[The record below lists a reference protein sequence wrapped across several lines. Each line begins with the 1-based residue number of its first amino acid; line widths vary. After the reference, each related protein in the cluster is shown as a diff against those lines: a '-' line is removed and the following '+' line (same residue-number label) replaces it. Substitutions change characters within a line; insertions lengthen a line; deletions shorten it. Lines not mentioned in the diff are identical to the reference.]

1 MYIPEIYIAALML
14 MILSMFC
21 WGSWANT
28 QKLASGYAF
37 QLFYWDYV
45 LGVLAASLLWGL
57 SFGSLYGG
65 PEAFCANLSA
75 ASPEA
80 IGYALAGGV
89 VFNIANV
96 LLVASIAI
104 AGMAVAFPIGI
115 GLALVVGVVLNYLLA
130 PQGNP
135 LLLFGGVALVVAAI
149 VVDAIAYR
157 RRESSHT
164 ASARGVRLS
173 IASGILMGLFYPLV
187 TKATLGDNSLGPY
200 TVAFV
205 FALGVLGCTVPLNIW
220 IMARPFAGQ
229 RPVRFSE
236 FLSARSS
243 WHIWGIAGGLIWGTG
258 AIANFVASH
267 SHIVGPAISY
277 ALGQGAT
284 MISAA
289 WGVFV
294 WREFANAPQASRR
307 LIPIMFLLF
316 LSGLAAI
323 AVAPLIRSLQ

>member
-1 MYIPEIYIAALML
+1 MFVPETYAIALLLAILTML
-14 MILSMFC
+14 C

-28 QKLASGYAF
+28 QKLTSGYAF

-45 LGVLAASLLWGL
+45 IGVLAASVLWGVTL
-57 SFGSLYGG
+57 GSLHGG
-65 PEAFCANLSA
+65 PTAFLADLGQARPSA
-75 ASPEA
+75 FL
-80 IGYALAGGV
+80 YALAGGV
-89 VFNIANV
+89 VFNVANV

-104 AGMAVAFPIGI
+104 AGMAVAFPVGI
-115 GLALVVGVVLNYLLA
+115 GLALVVGVVLNYILA

-135 LLLFGGVALVVAAI
+135 LLLFGGVALVTAAI

-157 RRESSHT
+157 RREASRK

-187 TKATLGDNSLGPY
+187 TKATMGKGGLGPY
-200 TVAFV
+200 AVAFV
-205 FALGVLGCTVPLNIW
+205 FGLGVLLCTIPLNGW
-220 IMARPFAGQ
+220 LMARPFAGE
-229 RPVRFSE
+229 RAVRFAE
-236 FLSARSS
+236 YFKVRAS
-243 WHIWGIAGGLIWGTG
+243 WHVWGTVGGLIWGTG

-267 SHIVGPAISY
+267 RPMVGPAISY

-294 WREFANAPQASRR
+294 WREFAAAPVASRR
-307 LIPIMFLLF
+307 LIPLMFVFFLF
-316 LSGLAAI
+316 GLAAI
-323 AVAPLIRSLQ
+323 AVAPIY

>member
-1 MYIPEIYIAALML
+1 MFVPEIYFIAFLLMVL
-14 MILSMFC
+14 TMLC

-28 QKLASGYAF
+28 QKLTAGYAF

-57 SFGSLYGG
+57 TLGSVYGG
-65 PEAFCANLSA
+65 PESFAANLA
-75 ASPEA
+75 GASPAA
-80 IGYALAGGV
+80 IGYALAGGA

-96 LLVASIAI
+96 LLVASITI
-104 AGMAVAFPIGI
+104 AGMAVAFPVGI
-115 GLALVVGVVLNYLLA
+115 GLALVVGVMLNYLLA

-135 LLLFGGVALVVAAI
+135 ALLFGGVALVAAAI

-157 RRESSHT
+157 RRESSRS

-187 TKATLGDNSLGPY
+187 TKATLGAGGLGPY
-200 TVAFV
+200 SVAFI
-205 FALGVLGCTVPLNIW
+205 FGLGVLGCTLPLNTW
-220 IMARPFAGQ
+220 IMAHPFAGE
-229 RPVRFSE
+229 RSVRFSDY
-236 FLSARSS
+236 FAARPR
-243 WHIWGIAGGLIWGTG
+243 WHVWGVVGGLIWGTG

-267 SHIVGPAISY
+267 SHMVGPAISY

-294 WREFANAPQASRR
+294 WREFATAPPASRR
-307 LIPIMFLLF
+307 LIPLMFTLF
-316 LSGLAAI
+316 LAGLAAI
-323 AVAPLIRSLQ
+323 AVAPLY